1 MANLLDLRTRIKN
14 ALAIQGTEFDTD
26 IDDSICSALTEL
38 EQEPMWFLQ
47 KKDTVTLSTG
57 NDSVSLPSDFAAP
70 FNARVLINN
79 VYRDKQ
85 SGFQKQDFTV
95 LEDLYRKQLTSG
107 YPMNYAYWAGS
118 IYVDVTANADYII
131 DLTYLQ
137 KDAVKPSD
145 DTDTSV
151 WFNEGLDAVRTLAM
165 AMFKDDVEQY
175 DSVGNDWAKAER
187 ALNKLRERNT
197 YYSLKG
203 GL

>member
-118 IYVDVTANADYII
+118 IYVDVTANADYTI

>member
-47 KKDTVTLSTG
+47 KKDTVTLLTG

-107 YPMNYAYWAGS
+107 YPMNYTYWAGS
-118 IYVDVTANADYII
+118 IYVDVTANADYTI

>member
-47 KKDTVTLSTG
+47 KKDTVTLLTG

-118 IYVDVTANADYII
+118 IYVDVTANADYTI
-131 DLTYLQ
+131 DLTYLK
-137 KDAVKPSD
+137 KDATKPSD